1 MYNILKVYY
10 TLVRKWQNK
19 FCLFTHC
26 GYNMVKKITSSL
38 GSLEKEVMEICWKCK
53 TATVRS
59 VLEQIQK
66 KRGVAYTTIMTIMSR
81 LHAKGLLNRRQDD
94 SGAYI
99 YTPAE
104 DKECFLAR
112 ISQKAIKNLLH
123 SFGELAVAQF
133 LDVLEN
139 SRYNTA
145 EWRKKLKKIR

>member
-1 MYNILKVYY
+1 MLRPIN
-10 TLVRKWQNK
+10 NP
-19 FCLFTHC
+19 
-26 GYNMVKKITSSL
+26 SL
-38 GSLEKEVMEICWKCK
+38 GSLESEIMETLWKLD
-53 TATVRS
+53 TASVRD
-59 VLEQIQK
+59 VVNLLQK
-66 KRGVAYTTIMTIMSR
+66 KRKVAYTTIMTIMSR

-104 DKECFLAR
+104 DKACFLAR
-112 ISQKAIKNLLH
+112 TSQKAIKNLLN

-145 EWRKKLKKIR
+145 EWRRKLRKIR